1 MKTTVI
7 VTTYNSPVWLKKV
20 LWGLDCQSV
29 KDFEVVIAD
38 DGSTHETRQVIEE
51 FWAQSALQIQHIW
64 HDDMGFRKCL
74 ILNKA
79 ILSANGEYLI
89 FLDGDCIPHRDFVL
103 THISKSRTNHFL
115 AGSVI
120 RLPAYTSEVISQSTI
135 ESGEC
140 FNWDWLIRNG
150 MTKSK
155 RNMKAIVTGK
165 VADFLDRITPMK
177 KSFTGGNSSAWKRDI
192 LSVGGFD
199 NRMTWG
205 SEDKELGVRLL
216 NSGVGARHVRY
227 SAKILHLFH
236 TRSYVDP
243 EETKKN
249 RAFRKRNEKDNVK
262 WTDHGIK
269 KLSK

>member
-51 FWAQSALQIQHIW
+51 FWAQSALEVQHLW
-64 HDDMGFRKCL
+64 QDDLGFRKCL

-103 THISKSRTNHFL
+103 THVAKSRTNYFL

-120 RLPAYTSEVISQSTI
+120 RLPASTSEAINQSTI

-140 FNWDWLIRNG
+140 FEWGWLLRNG
-150 MTKSK
+150 VIRSK
-155 RNMKAIVTGK
+155 RNMKAVFTGK
-165 VADFLDRITPMK
+165 AADFLDRITPVK
-177 KSFTGGNSSAWKRDI
+177 KSFTGGNSSAWKSDI

-199 NRMTWG
+199 NRMAWG

-216 NSGVGARHVRY
+216 NSGLGAGHVRY
-227 SAKILHLFH
+227 SAKILHLYH
-236 TRSYVDP
+236 ERDYVDP
-243 EETKKN
+243 IEVTKN
-249 RAFRKRNEKDNVK
+249 RAFRKWNEKHKIK
-262 WTDHGIK
+262 WTEYGISELTK
-269 KLSK
+269 